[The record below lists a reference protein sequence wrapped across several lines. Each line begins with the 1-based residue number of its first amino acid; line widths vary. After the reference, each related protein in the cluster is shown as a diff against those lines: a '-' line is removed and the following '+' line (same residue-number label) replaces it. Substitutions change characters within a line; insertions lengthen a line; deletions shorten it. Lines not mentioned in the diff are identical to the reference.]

1 MIKINRLVALTVAL
15 LSSLMVTAQ
24 DAKPEMADAMRSNG
38 KIYVVVAVC
47 LTILLGLFLYVFNV
61 DRKIQKIEQHQ

>member
-1 MIKINRLVALTVAL
+1 MIKINRLVALTIAL
-15 LSSLMVTAQ
+15 LSSLFAAAQ

-47 LTILLGLFLYVFNV
+47 LTILIGLFLYVFNV
-61 DRKIQKIEQHQ
+61 DRKIKKIEQHQ